1 MPDDVDPSDEGAFRM
16 QIKDLACTV
25 CVSSVL
31 NVYIVLKGL
40 VCFAMLYVEITIS
53 VPLATVLLT
62 ELIFYLSPQSLEL
75 LKTAIFDKEC
85 EPRIRLHQFDI

>member
-16 QIKDLACTV
+16 QIKDLASTV
-25 CVSSVL
+25 WVSSVL
-31 NVYIVLKGL
+31 NVY
-40 VCFAMLYVEITIS
+40 CFKRISLLAMLYVEITIS